1 MTDFYS
7 ELEDQLLA
15 AGRRRQARGPV
26 ARVVAGRGR
35 LLAVATAA
43 VAVLVVAVALSLPG
57 AVTSVLDNGPTVPAA
72 PPPAPA
78 PAPAPP
84 PAPGPGV
91 NLAGI
96 RVAVYNATA
105 EQGAGRSVGEELGAR
120 RAEVAVFGSVP
131 SQPGGRTIVRYVA
144 GAEAKARRVA
154 AVLGVPGVERYDP
167 ATTEHGNPP
176 ESARAAVIVLVGYDR
191 ETETA
196 PRTAGYPS
204 AIALLGDSAAGAN
217 SWATGTNP
225 AVNSVYSRILA
236 RNPTVGGHHTDLTR
250 AGANADALPQQAE
263 QAVALVPKPELFVV
277 QITDNDIACPLSQ
290 LKTSAFASSLGTALG
305 TLTFRA
311 PQAKVFV
318 VSRFGSPATYARSLT
333 AGERRSI
340 GGTGACDYID
350 PRGRVAPDKLADV
363 QRVIEQYEFRVES
376 QCQRFVQCHY
386 DGGAFARIPDRRE
399 YLTSDL
405 KHLSVQGHAKA
416 AAVAWTAMQ
425 RAGVI
430 PR

>member
-7 ELEDQLLA
+7 QLEDQLLA
-15 AGRRRQARGPV
+15 AGRRRQEQRPV
-26 ARVVAGRGR
+26 ARAIAGRGR
-35 LLAVATAA
+35 VLALATAA
-43 VAVLVVAVALSLPG
+43 VAILVAAVALSLPG
-57 AVTSVLDNGPTVPAA
+57 AVTSVFDGGPTVPAA

-78 PAPAPP
+78 PAPAPV
-84 PAPGPGV
+84 PAPD
-91 NLAGI
+91 NASLAGI

-105 EQGAGRSVGEELGAR
+105 QQGAGRSVGDELEAR
-120 RAEVAVFGSVP
+120 RAEVAVYGSVP

-191 ETETA
+191 QA
-196 PRTAGYPS
+196 VSPPGAAGHPN
-204 AIALLGDSAAGAN
+204 AIALLGDSGAGVN

-225 AVNSVYSRILA
+225 AVNSVYLRILA
-236 RNPTVGGHHTDLTR
+236 RNPSIGGHNTDLTR
-250 AGANADALPQQAE
+250 AGANADALAE
-263 QAVALVPKPELFVV
+263 QAERAVELVPKPELFVV
-277 QITDNDIACPLSQ
+277 QITDDDIECPLSQ
-290 LKTSAFASSLGTALG
+290 LRTSAFASSLGTALDI
-305 TLTFRA
+305 LASRA
-311 PQAKVFV
+311 PQAKLFV
-318 VSRFGSPATYARSLT
+318 VSRFGSPAAYARSLT

-340 GGTGACDYID
+340 GGTGACDFID
-350 PRGRVAPDKLADV
+350 PRGRVVPAKLAAV
-363 QRVIEQYEFRVES
+363 ERVIDQYEFRLQR
-376 QCQRFVQCHY
+376 QCQRFAQCHY
-386 DGGAFARIPDRRE
+386 DGGAFAGIPDRRA
-399 YLTSDL
+399 YLASDL

-416 AAVAWTAMQ
+416 AAVAWAAMQ

>member
-7 ELEDQLLA
+7 ELEEQLLA
-15 AGRRRQARGPV
+15 AGRRRRAQGPV

-35 LLAVATAA
+35 VLAVATAT
-43 VAVLVVAVALSLPG
+43 VAVLVVAFAVALPS
-57 AVTSVLDNGPTVPAA
+57 AVTSVFDRGPTVPAA

-91 NLAGI
+91 SLAGI
-96 RVAVYNATA
+96 RVAVYSATTQ
-105 EQGAGRSVGEELGAR
+105 QGAARGAGDELRAR
-120 RAEVAVFGSVP
+120 DAEVAVFGSVP
-131 SQPGGRTIVRYVA
+131 SQPGGRSVVQYVP
-144 GAEAKARRVA
+144 GAEAKAHRVA
-154 AVLGVPGVERYDP
+154 AVLGVARVEAYDP
-167 ATTEHGNPP
+167 AQEHANPP
-176 ESARAAVIVLVGYDR
+176 ESARAAVIVIVGNDR
-191 ETETA
+191 QA
-196 PRTAGYPS
+196 APSPRTAGYPS
-204 AIALLGDSAAGAN
+204 SIALLGDSAAGAN

-225 AVNSVYSRILA
+225 AVNSVFSRILA
-236 RNPTVGGHHTDLTR
+236 RNPAVGGHHTDLTS

-263 QAVALVPKPELFVV
+263 RAVALVPKPELFVI
-277 QITDNDIACPLSQ
+277 QITDDDIACPVSQ

-305 TLTFRA
+305 ILTFRA

-318 VSRFGSPATYARSLT
+318 VSRFGSPSAYARALT
-333 AGERRSI
+333 AGERRSV

-350 PRGRVAPDKLADV
+350 PRGRVVPGKLADLE
-363 QRVIEQYEFRVES
+363 RVIDQYEFRIQR
-376 QCQRFVQCHY
+376 QCQRFDQCDD
-386 DGGAFARIPDRRE
+386 DGGAFARIPDRRA
-399 YLTSDL
+399 YLAPDL

-416 AAVAWTAMQ
+416 AAVAWAAMQ